1 MRSGAIEAGGTKFVC
16 GRERMS
22 GGRSKS
28 ASCFRFPTE
37 LPEPTLERDMAYF
50 TDKNA
55 EVFGL
60 GSFGPLGLDPD
71 CARYGHV
78 TTTPKPGKLKSH
90 FNVPYGWVRM

>member
-1 MRSGAIEAGGTKFVC
+1 
-16 GRERMS
+16 
-22 GGRSKS
+22 
-28 ASCFRFPTE
+28 
-37 LPEPTLERDMAYF
+37 MAYF
-50 TDKNA
+50 TDKDA

-78 TTTPKPGKLKSH
+78 TTTPKPGKLKSQ